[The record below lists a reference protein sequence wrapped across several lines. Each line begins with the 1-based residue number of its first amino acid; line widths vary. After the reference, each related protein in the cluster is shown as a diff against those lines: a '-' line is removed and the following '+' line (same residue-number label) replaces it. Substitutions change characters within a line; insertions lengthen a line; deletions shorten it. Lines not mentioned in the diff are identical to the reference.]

1 MFPRFFFSLGI
12 FGGKFNFANI
22 YVLNKRTYGLSFLQ
36 NYFQN
41 LSVVILNSEQMREG
55 RKQEFC
61 EKGSE

>member
-1 MFPRFFFSLGI
+1 MFPRFLFSLGI
-12 FGGKFNFANI
+12 YGGKFNFANI
-22 YVLNKRTYGLSFLQ
+22 HVLKRTYGLSFLQ